1 MPKIIRTY
9 VRYVDAVSTAVGK
22 FSMYLVFAMGGVLLF
37 EAISRTI
44 FNKPQIWVV
53 EMAQFLMAAYYMLA
67 GGYSMILKSH
77 VRMDLLYGRWT
88 AVRQALADALTSL
101 LLILYMVFLLL
112 GGISGVKYAVKY
124 GQVNY
129 SSWAP
134 PMAPIKI
141 IMTFGV
147 LLMLLQ
153 VIATFFRDMARIRG
167 ETIT

>member
-1 MPKIIRTY
+1 MPKVIRIY
-9 VRYVDAVSTAVGK
+9 VRYVEAVSKKVGK

-37 EAISRTI
+37 EAISRTV

-67 GGYSMILKSH
+67 GGYSMILRSH
-77 VRMDLLYGRWT
+77 VRMDLLYGRWSAT
-88 AVRQALADALTSL
+88 RQALSDALTSL

-112 GGISGVKYAVKY
+112 GGISGAKYAVKY
-124 GQVNY
+124 WQVNY

-141 IMTFGV
+141 IMAFGI

-153 VIATFFRDMARIRG
+153 VVATFFKDLAKIRG

>member
-1 MPKIIRTY
+1 VSKIIKAY
-9 VRYVDAVSTAVGK
+9 VRYIEAVNKTVGK
-22 FSMYLVFAMGGVLLF
+22 FSMYLVIVLGCVLLF
-37 EAISRTI
+37 DAVARTL
-44 FNKPQIWVV
+44 FSKPQIWAV
-53 EMAQFLMAAYYMLA
+53 EMAQFIMAAYYLLG

-77 VRMDLLYGRWT
+77 VRMDLLYGRWS
-88 AVRQALADALTSL
+88 AARQALSDAFTSL

-112 GGISGVKYAVKY
+112 GGISGAKYALKY

-141 IMTFGV
+141 IMAFGI

-153 VIATFFRDMARIRG
+153 VIATFIRDVAKIRG
-167 ETIT
+167 KTIS

>member
-1 MPKIIRTY
+1 
-9 VRYVDAVSTAVGK
+9 
-22 FSMYLVFAMGGVLLF
+22 MYLVFAMGGVLLF

-67 GGYSMILKSH
+67 GGYSMILRSH
-77 VRMDLLYGRWT
+77 VRMDLLYGRWSAT
-88 AVRQALADALTSL
+88 RQALSDALTSL

-141 IMTFGV
+141 IMAFGI

-153 VIATFFRDMARIRG
+153 VIATLFRDIAKIRG
-167 ETIT
+167 ETKI